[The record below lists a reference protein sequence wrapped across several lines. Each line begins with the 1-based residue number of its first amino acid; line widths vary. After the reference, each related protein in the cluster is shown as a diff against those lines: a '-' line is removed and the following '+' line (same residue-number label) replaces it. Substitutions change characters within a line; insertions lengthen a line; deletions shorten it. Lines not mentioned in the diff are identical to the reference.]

1 MRFNRSVF
9 YLTLIL
15 SGFIFNSAALAQAVE
30 SVENRYYEISPRSPY
45 EIKQQL
51 MRQSP
56 VRAGSGSYNGHTDW
70 YINWRFQAARG
81 PYGCRAT
88 EIRTSVHVVHILP
101 ALSAHVT
108 DQQTIDVF
116 NKFNAALT
124 THEKNHGN
132 NGLLAAREIDKAI
145 NEILPQRDCQML
157 TRMINN
163 IGNSLVQEYAAK
175 DNEYDRTTN
184 NGLSEGAVIY

>member
-1 MRFNRSVF
+1 MRFNRSAF
-9 YLTLIL
+9 YITLIS
-15 SGFIFNSAALAQAVE
+15 SGLIFS
-30 SVENRYYEISPRSPY
+30 SIENRYYEISPRSPY
-45 EIKQQL
+45 EIKQEL

-70 YINWRFQAARG
+70 FINWRFQAARG

-88 EIRTSVHVVHILP
+88 QIQTSVHVVHILP
-101 ALSAHVT
+101 TLSTRVT

-145 NEILPQRDCQML
+145 NEIPPQRDCQTL
-157 TRMINN
+157 IRMIDN
-163 IGNSLVQEYAAK
+163 IGNSLVQKYAAK
-175 DNEYDRTTN
+175 DDEYDRATS
-184 NGLSEGAVIY
+184 NGFTEGAVIY